1 MKRIIALFLCV
12 IVTVSLF
19 SGCQQ
24 DEAPYIPTGD
34 ALDYEGS
41 DATKPTE
48 DVAEQDLT
56 MVYYPGEDLNP
67 YTATDFN
74 NRALLPLVYQ
84 SLFSVDR
91 GYNAT
96 PILCDSFK
104 VSSDMK
110 TYTFYLAAARFSDG
124 TALTTADVVASLE
137 AAKESAYYGGRFQH
151 ITSITAEGGGVVIAL
166 DTPYQNLPLLLDIPI
181 VKAGETAG
189 AEPLGTGPYV
199 MDTSISGKRLRS
211 QAAWWCA
218 DTADLIITSSF
229 IPLVEAESPSQ
240 VRDEFEFHDVGLVCA
255 DPGSDTYA
263 DYRCDYEIWDCEN
276 GLFLYLVVN
285 GNSKVFADDTVRRAL
300 THAIDRD
307 GIVENFYR
315 DFARSATLPASPL
328 SPYYDASLAERYTY
342 DSLKF
347 TTALTD
353 ANLQGAA
360 VTFLLNSDDSLRLR
374 VGRNIAKML
383 RECGLEVTVLEMTSA
398 KFKEHLLWGEYDL
411 YLGQTKLSPNMDL
424 TPFFRQ
430 YGSLNYGNLTD
441 STIYAM
447 AREALANSGNYYNLH
462 EMVMEDAQLIPIL
475 FRSYAVYATRG
486 LVTDLTPARDNL
498 FFYTLDRTMADALIT
513 ETA

>member
-34 ALDYEGS
+34 ALDYGGS

-137 AAKESAYYGGRFQH
+137 AAKESTYYGGRFQH